1 MKHLFFY
8 SLFIFIIS
16 TTFAQVGKKY
26 PSMSGDNLLG
36 KETSIP
42 MSNNKVTLV
51 AIAYSEDAEEFLKA
65 WRQPLFDLFIQAP
78 GTNLF
83 DFEPYDANIKF
94 VVLLTGAKRIV
105 SGKVKSKLEENVKPH
120 WKEHILVVKGKS
132 LESFPDLALGTDK
145 EERKLPYFYLLD
157 KSGKIVYHTTG
168 KYSKQKQQEI
178 DGHLQEMLG
187 DNQFEKNKKEKPKE
201 KPKEDKKGKKK

>member
-1 MKHLFFY
+1 IFWFFFFTFIKLMALRKEESFFFY
-8 SLFIFIIS
+8 PLSKFSL
-16 TTFAQVGKKY
+16 
-26 PSMSGDNLLG
+26 L
-36 KETSIP
+36 
-42 MSNNKVTLV
+42 
-51 AIAYSEDAEEFLKA
+51 
-65 WRQPLFDLFIQAP
+65 LFDLFIQAP

-132 LESFPDLALGTDK
+132 LESFPDLALGTNK

-157 KSGKIVYHTTG
+157 KNGKIVYHTSG

-187 DNQFEKNKKEKPKE
+187 DNQFDKSKKEKPKDD
-201 KPKEDKKGKKK
+201 KKDDKKEDKKGKKK